1 MILMIIFVLIGFAFI
16 GWSCYENMKSKKGTA
31 QEFIKAEVIN
41 VQEFNQRYTITVAY
55 QQNEEWYQESFDFDV
70 PFPVGSFIDMTI
82 DKERKIVLYS
92 KPIRYSEIFKVLTR
106 SEKLKYVGLAC
117 YTIGALCALIEK
129 GNATPIIIGLMMS
142 AVAALCL
149 FVAMKSQRNLKQFT
163 SQEMKNNIDYID
175 GTVIGQI
182 KKTAF
187 VAYQNNFNQTF
198 IVTLPEKHAPEKQ
211 IKMMHH
217 IPSDTLINVSKKQ
230 LKIQNIIC
238 LCLAGIIGI
247 ATLVLFIWFKTNGA

>member
-1 MILMIIFVLIGFAFI
+1 MI
-16 GWSCYENMKSKKGTA
+16 
-31 QEFIKAEVIN
+31 VI
-41 VQEFNQRYTITVAY
+41 
-55 QQNEEWYQESFDFDV
+55 
-70 PFPVGSFIDMTI
+70 
-82 DKERKIVLYS
+82 
-92 KPIRYSEIFKVLTR
+92 
-106 SEKLKYVGLAC
+106 
-117 YTIGALCALIEK
+117 
-129 GNATPIIIGLMMS
+129 
-142 AVAALCL
+142 
-149 FVAMKSQRNLKQFT
+149 NLKQFID
-163 SQEMKNNIDYID
+163 QETQNNIDFID
-175 GTVIGQI
+175 GHVIGRTD
-182 KKTAF
+182 KTAF

>member
-1 MILMIIFVLIGFAFI
+1 MLF
-16 GWSCYENMKSKKGTA
+16 
-31 QEFIKAEVIN
+31 
-41 VQEFNQRYTITVAY
+41 
-55 QQNEEWYQESFDFDV
+55 
-70 PFPVGSFIDMTI
+70 
-82 DKERKIVLYS
+82 
-92 KPIRYSEIFKVLTR
+92 
-106 SEKLKYVGLAC
+106 
-117 YTIGALCALIEK
+117 
-129 GNATPIIIGLMMS
+129 

-149 FVAMKSQRNLKQFT
+149 FIAMKSQRNLKEFT

-247 ATLVLFIWFKTNGA
+247 ATLVLFIWFKINGA